1 MSELQST
8 TPVEQTSAPPAASG
22 GRIMIFGMNLSV
34 GALFAWGT
42 LLALLVLLAFG
53 LLRSQKGPVSQGEVA
68 PDFSLTT
75 FSGEE
80 IHTADLAGKVIVINF
95 WASWCKPCEQEA
107 ADLEAAWQQYKPG
120 GEVVFLGV
128 DYVDTETEALAYLE
142 KFNITY
148 PNGPDLGTRVS
159 QAYRIRGVPETFFID
174 QDGKLAYFQKGP
186 FTSLSQITAVI
197 DPLLEN

>member
-8 TPVEQTSAPPAASG
+8 SPVEQTSTPPASRG
-22 GRIMIFGMNLSV
+22 GRITILGMNLSL

-53 LLRSQKGPVSQGEVA
+53 LMRSQKGPVSKGEVA

-80 IHTADLAGKVIVINF
+80 IRTADLAGKVIVINF

-107 ADLEAAWQQYKPG
+107 ADLEAAWQQYKPS

-128 DYVDTETEALAYLE
+128 DYVDTETEALAYLD

-148 PNGPDLGTRVS
+148 PNGPDLGTRIS
-159 QAYRIRGVPETFFID
+159 QAYRIRGVPETFFVD
-174 QDGKLAYFQKGP
+174 RNGKLVHFQKGP

-197 DPLLEN
+197 DPLLGN